1 MLCVTEVRFR
11 APTKSSKNRLKD
23 DSKDISSN
31 CVTIYLKPKMYKF
44 NIIFKKTFQTHLER
58 FQRQA

>member
-11 APTKSSKNRLKD
+11 APTKISKNRLKD

-31 CVTIYLKPKMYKF
+31 CMTNYLKPKMYKF
-44 NIIFKKTFQTHLER
+44 DIIATSLYKR
-58 FQRQA
+58 I